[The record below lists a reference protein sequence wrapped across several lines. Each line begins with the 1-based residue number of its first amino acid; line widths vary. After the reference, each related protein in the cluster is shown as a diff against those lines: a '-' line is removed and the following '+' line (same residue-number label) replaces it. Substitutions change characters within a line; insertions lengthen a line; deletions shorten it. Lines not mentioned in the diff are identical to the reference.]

1 MGVLLSGSGIAVPSG
16 SDLSD
21 IIHERRAK
29 IMNDGSSGLGGLGLG
44 IGMSMGMNAN
54 NNNRDRE
61 NSITARGTVNNSKQA
76 DKRSLL
82 GHIREYMGGRSK
94 GYVVNEA
101 GPVAKPGMAEIF
113 TPELKA
119 ELVKMQPGS
128 VFGLEQ
134 HIVKN
139 ITMGLDSIVV
149 SVIYSLLLLCEVLS
163 LFDSFTDTRSSISR
177 LSRTRCC
184 QITLSIR

>member
-29 IMNDGSSGLGGLGLG
+29 TMNDGSAGLGSLGLG
-44 IGMSMGMNAN
+44 MGMGMSMGMNAN
-54 NNNRDRE
+54 NHRDRE

-101 GPVAKPGMAEIF
+101 GPVAKAGMAEIF

-139 ITMGLDSIVV
+139 IMMGLDSIVV
-149 SVIYSLLLLCEVLS
+149 SVIHSLLILRQVL
-163 LFDSFTDTRSSISR
+163 
-177 LSRTRCC
+177 
-184 QITLSIR
+184 